1 MNCGTFYRSSC
12 RLLLVCLAVGASSV
26 AQERAVTARIEVV
39 KSGTA
44 EQGPSPK
51 KAADASS
58 VVLWLVPLDHSD
70 LPRSAPSASG
80 TSQLLQR
87 NKSFEPHL
95 LVVEVGT
102 EVQFPNKDPFFH
114 NIFSLFDGKPFD
126 LGLYEAGSSRTV
138 RFDRPGVSY
147 LFCNIHAEM
156 SGVVVTVETPY
167 FGISD
172 RAGHIR
178 IPDVPDGRYQM
189 HVWYERG
196 LPEHLEAINRRVVI
210 SESSRWLGSIR
221 VVTNASFTPL
231 HKNKYGQDYAPPTTP
246 AYIRP

>member
-1 MNCGTFYRSSC
+1 
-12 RLLLVCLAVGASSV
+12 
-26 AQERAVTARIEVV
+26 VTARMEVV

-58 VVLWLVPLDHSD
+58 VVLWLVPLDPSD
-70 LPRSAPSASG
+70 LPRSVPSASG
-80 TSQLLQR
+80 ASELLQR

-196 LPEHLEAINRRVVI
+196 LPENLEGLNRRVVL
-210 SESSRWLGSIR
+210 SDSSRWLGSIR
-221 VVTNASFTPL
+221 VLTNASFTPL

>member
-1 MNCGTFYRSSC
+1 M
-12 RLLLVCLAVGASSV
+12 LLIFLAGEVRSV
-26 AQERAVTARIEVV
+26 AQENTVTARIEVV
-39 KSGTA
+39 KLGMA
-44 EQGPSPK
+44 GQPPSPRRT
-51 KAADASS
+51 ADASN
-58 VVLWLVPLDHSD
+58 VVLWLVPLDDSD
-70 LPRSAPSASG
+70 LPRTSSSASR
-80 TSQLLQR
+80 TAQLIQR
-87 NKSFEPHL
+87 NKSFDPHL
-95 LVVEVGT
+95 LVVEVGA
-102 EVQFPNKDPFFH
+102 EVQFPNNDPFFH

-167 FGISD
+167 FGTSD

-196 LPEHLEAINRRVVI
+196 LPEDLEGLTRRVVI
-210 SESSRWLGSIR
+210 SQSDRSLGPIR
-221 VVTNASFTPL
+221 VVNNANFTPA
-231 HKNKYGQDYAPPTTP
+231 HKNKYGQDYAPPATP
-246 AYIRP
+246 GYIRP

>member
-1 MNCGTFYRSSC
+1 
-12 RLLLVCLAVGASSV
+12 
-26 AQERAVTARIEVV
+26 VTARMEVV

-51 KAADASS
+51 KAADASH
-58 VVLWLVPLDHSD
+58 VVLWLVPLDPSA
-70 LPRSAPSASG
+70 LPRSVPSASG
-80 TSQLLQR
+80 TSELLQR

-196 LPEHLEAINRRVVI
+196 LPENLEGLNRRVVL

-221 VVTNASFTPL
+221 VLTNASFTPL

>member
-1 MNCGTFYRSSC
+1 
-12 RLLLVCLAVGASSV
+12 
-26 AQERAVTARIEVV
+26 VTARMEVV

-70 LPRSAPSASG
+70 LPRSVPSASG

-102 EVQFPNKDPFFH
+102 EVQFPNKDLFFH

-138 RFDRPGVSY
+138 RFDRSGVSY

-156 SGVVVTVETPY
+156 SGVVVTVDTPY

-196 LPEHLEAINRRVVI
+196 LPENLEAINRRVVI

-221 VVTNASFTPL
+221 VVTTASFTPL
-231 HKNKYGQDYAPPTTP
+231 HKNQYGQDYAPPTTP